1 MESIS
6 LARANYRVGYT
17 KCQDQDG
24 QEGAIRAMIYTHLSR
39 HEGGSMAEAIERR
52 MVVEFPCYYDLYVPE
67 GSQPRPLIIALH
79 GYGGDKSSM
88 MRLMRRVNDR
98 DYAVACLQ
106 GPHQHLVMPTEASPT
121 EASPKLG
128 YGFGW
133 LSNFKSE
140 ESVAMHH
147 HLIRGII
154 ETLTSSGEAD
164 TSRVFLLGFS
174 QAAGANFRFAFT
186 HGNLIRGAVAICGGI
201 PGDWE
206 TEGKYQS
213 GVVDVLYIAA
223 ERDEYYTPDRM
234 RRNAEALRRRA
245 RSVELR
251 FFDAAHEVPRESYP
265 AIVEWLKRQVGSG

>member
-1 MESIS
+1 
-6 LARANYRVGYT
+6 
-17 KCQDQDG
+17 
-24 QEGAIRAMIYTHLSR
+24 
-39 HEGGSMAEAIERR
+39 MAEVIERR
-52 MVVEFPCYYDLYVPE
+52 VVQPFPLYYDLCVSE
-67 GSQPRPLIIALH
+67 GGKPKPLIIALH

-88 MRLMRRVNDR
+88 MRLMRRILGEGER
-98 DYAVACLQ
+98 DYAVACPQ
-106 GPHQHLVMPTEASPT
+106 GPHQHLVMPTKGPTKGPT
-121 EASPKLG
+121 EGSPNLG

-133 LSNFKSE
+133 LSNFKPD
-140 ESVAMHH
+140 ESLAMHH
-147 HLIRGII
+147 QLIREII
-154 ETLTSSGEAD
+154 ENLTSAGVAD
-164 TSRVFLLGFS
+164 ASRVFLVGFS

-186 HGNLIRGAVAICGGI
+186 HGPMVRGVVAICGGI

-251 FFDAAHEVPRESYP
+251 SFDAGHEVPRESY
-265 AIVEWLKRQVGSG
+265 AVIDGWLLKQL